1 MSTTSRS
8 RKGAVVKICAPVS
21 AFPTGKMLK
30 GVFPAAGSL
39 HNLVKILFVSIFE
52 FFKENILLSHMDK
65 PSKKLFLLDA
75 YALIYR
81 AHFAFTKTPRIN
93 SKGHNT
99 SVPFGFSNTLLEVI
113 QKQKPTHIGVAF
125 DTTAKT
131 FRDDIYSEY
140 KSTRQETPE
149 DIRYGIPICKE
160 IIRGFNIP
168 ILELDGFE
176 ADDIIGTL
184 AAHACTQGFEVF
196 MMTPDKDFGQL
207 VNDCVYLYKPA
218 YMGNA
223 VDVLG
228 VKEVCEKWGIDNVTQ
243 VRDMLGLQGDTSDN
257 IPGVPGIGPK
267 TAAVLLKK
275 YGSVENI
282 VAHASELKGKQ
293 KELFEK
299 YGEQA
304 ILSKQLATII
314 TDVPVVFNEEELR
327 YSGPNVDKLKP
338 IFDELEFKGIA
349 ARAFG
354 ETSNAPLPPPREN
367 AQLSMFGK
375 PAAAETEKKI
385 FDAEKTRYFLAD
397 LPELRRA
404 LVEKLSQQEVFSIET
419 ISDDATNFNY
429 RLKGLAFSFAA
440 NEAHFVPVNHAE
452 EAEYIAR
459 EFKPVLE
466 KETIGKVGHNLK
478 STMLLLKKYEVEL
491 CGPLFDLML
500 AHYLIEPEASH
511 SLQVL
516 CSQYLNYE
524 LLADPDSKQKNQV
537 CERVDKI
544 LQLKEAVEKDLEAR
558 THTRLMREIEMP
570 LAKVLASMEYEGV
583 KVDVKALNKMSEE
596 LKIEI
601 DRVQKEIYAICDAEF
616 NIGSPKQL
624 GEVLFDKMKLI
635 DKPKKTKTGQF
646 ATGEDVLMGLSAEH
660 EIARKILD
668 FREYDKLRST
678 YVEALPKMISQYDG
692 RIHTD
697 YRQAWAVTG
706 RLSSNNPNL
715 QNIPIR
721 TEKGRLIR
729 KAFVARNA
737 DYLFMSAD
745 YSQIE
750 LRIAASFAKDETMI
764 DAFRTKR
771 DIHTTTAAKVF
782 KVPLEEVTA
791 DMRRKAKEVNFGI
804 LYGSTAFGL
813 AQNLRIARGEAVE
826 IIKAYF
832 HEFSAIKRYM
842 DNAINTAREKEYV
855 ETLMGRRRYLR
866 DINSRNVST
875 RGFAERNA
883 INAPIQGT
891 AADIIKIAMVN
902 IHHWLVN
909 EKLKTRM
916 TMQVHD
922 ELVFDVHKE
931 EVDHVKENISR
942 LMCQA
947 VQLEVPMEVE
957 VGVGENWLDAH

>member
-1 MSTTSRS
+1 
-8 RKGAVVKICAPVS
+8 
-21 AFPTGKMLK
+21 
-30 GVFPAAGSL
+30 
-39 HNLVKILFVSIFE
+39 
-52 FFKENILLSHMDK
+52 MDK

-99 SVPFGFSNTLLEVI
+99 SVPFGFTNTLLEVI

-149 DIRYGIPICKE
+149 DIRYGIPKCKE

-168 ILELDGFE
+168 ILELDGYE
-176 ADDIIGTL
+176 ADDIIGTM
-184 AAHACTQGFEVF
+184 AAQACQQDFEVY

-207 VNDCVYLYKPA
+207 VNDCVFLYKPA

-228 VKEVCEKWGIDNVTQ
+228 VKEVCEKWDIENVEQ

-267 TAAVLLKK
+267 TAAVLLKQ

-293 KELFEK
+293 KELFTR

-304 ILSKQLATII
+304 ILSKKLATII
-314 TDVPVVFNEEELR
+314 TDVPVAFHEEELR
-327 YSGPNVDKLKP
+327 YSGPIIEKLKP
-338 IFDELEFKGIA
+338 IFDDLEFKGIA

-354 ETSNAPLPPPREN
+354 ETSTISSPPVPQN

-375 PAAAETEKKI
+375 PAPASQIIEKKT
-385 FDAEKTRYFLAD
+385 FQEGNTQYFLAD

-404 LVEKLSQQEVFSIET
+404 LVVKLSHQKLIAIES
-419 ISDDATNFNY
+419 ISDDAPNFDFQ
-429 RLKGLAFSFAA
+429 LKGLAFSYQDH
-440 NEAHFVPVNHAE
+440 EAYFIPVTNSE
-452 EAEYIAR
+452 EAEHIAK

-466 KETIGKVGHNLK
+466 KESLAKVGHNLK
-478 STMLLLKKYEVEL
+478 STMLLLKKYDVEL

-524 LLADPDSKQKNQV
+524 MLADPDSKQKNQV

-544 LQLKEAVEKDLEAR
+544 FQLRCALEKDLQER
-558 THTRLMREIEMP
+558 THGKLMNEIEMP
-570 LAKVLASMEYEGV
+570 LAKVLAAMEFEGV
-583 KVDVKALNKMSEE
+583 KVDVGALNKMSEE

-601 DRVQKEIYAICDAEF
+601 ERVQKEIYEICGVEF

-624 GEVLFDKMKLI
+624 GEVLFDQMKLI
-635 DKPKKTKTGQF
+635 EKPKKTKTGQF
-646 ATGEDVLMGLSAEH
+646 ATGEDVLQGLSAEH

-668 FREYDKLRST
+668 YREYEKLRST
-678 YVEALPKMISQYDG
+678 YVDALPKMISQYDG

-729 KAFVARNA
+729 KAFVARNE
-737 DYLFMSAD
+737 DFLFMSAD

-764 DAFRTKR
+764 EAFRMKR

-782 KVPLEEVTA
+782 KVPLEDVTP

-813 AQNLRIARGEAVE
+813 AQNLRIPRAEAVE

-842 DNAINTAREKEYV
+842 DDAINTARGKEYV

-883 INAPIQGT
+883 INAPIQGS

-902 IHHWLVN
+902 IHHWLIK
-909 EKLKTRM
+909 EKLETRM

-922 ELVFDVHKE
+922 ELVFDVHRKE
-931 EVDHVKENISR
+931 ADFVKDNITR

>member
-1 MSTTSRS
+1 M
-8 RKGAVVKICAPVS
+8 
-21 AFPTGKMLK
+21 
-30 GVFPAAGSL
+30 
-39 HNLVKILFVSIFE
+39 E
-52 FFKENILLSHMDK
+52 K
-65 PSKKLFLLDA
+65 PLKKLFLLDA

-93 SKGHNT
+93 SKGLNT
-99 SVPFGFSNTLLEVI
+99 SVPFGFTNTLLEVI

-131 FRDDIYSEY
+131 FRDDIYTEY

-149 DIRYGIPICKE
+149 DIRYGIPVCKE

-168 ILELDGFE
+168 ILELDGYE

-184 AAHACTQGFEVF
+184 AAQACKQGFEVF

-207 VNDCVYLYKPA
+207 VNDCVFLYKPA

-228 VKEVCEKWGIDNVTQ
+228 VKEVCEKWDIENVTQ
-243 VRDMLGLQGDTSDN
+243 VTDMLGLQGDTSDN

-267 TAAVLLKK
+267 TAAVLLKQ

-282 VAHASELKGKQ
+282 VSHANDLKGKQ
-293 KELFEK
+293 KELFLK

-304 ILSKQLATII
+304 ILSKRLATII
-314 TDVPVVFNEEELR
+314 TDVPVAFDEEELR
-327 YSGPNVDKLKP
+327 YSGPNVEKLKP

-349 ARAFG
+349 GRAFG
-354 ETSNAPLPPPREN
+354 ETTNVTAPAIPRN
-367 AQLSMFGK
+367 PQLSMFGK
-375 PAAAETEKKI
+375 TPAPQAQVEKKNFI
-385 FDAEKTRYFLAD
+385 ADKTQYFLVD

-404 LVEKLSQQEVFSIET
+404 LVEKLSQQKLISIEA
-419 ISDDATNFNY
+419 ISDDAPNFNFLL
-429 RLKGLAFSFAA
+429 RGIAFSFQE
-440 NEAHFVPVNHAE
+440 NEAHFVPVSNAE
-452 EAEYIAR
+452 EAEHIAK
-459 EFKPVLE
+459 EFKSVLE
-466 KETIGKVGHNLK
+466 KDSIAKVGHNLK
-478 STMLLLKKYEVEL
+478 AGMLLFKKYDVEI

-516 CSQYLNYE
+516 CSQYLDYE

-537 CERVDKI
+537 CERADKI
-544 LQLKEAVEKDLEAR
+544 LQLKSAVEKDLESR
-558 THTRLMREIEMP
+558 THTRLMSEIEMP
-570 LAKVLASMEYEGV
+570 LAKVLASMEFEGV
-583 KVDVKALNKMSEE
+583 KIDVSALNKMSDE
-596 LKIEI
+596 LKLEIE
-601 DRVQKEIYAICDAEF
+601 RVQKEIYEVCGVEF

-624 GEVLFDKMKLI
+624 GEVLFDQMKLI
-635 DKPKKTKTGQF
+635 EKPKKTKTGQF
-646 ATGEDVLMGLSAEH
+646 ATGEDVLQGLAAEH

-668 FREYDKLRST
+668 YREYEKLRST
-678 YVEALPKMISQYDG
+678 YVDALPKMISQYDG

-729 KAFVARNA
+729 KAFVARNE

-764 DAFRTKR
+764 EAFRTKR

-813 AQNLRIARGEAVE
+813 SQNLRIPRGEAVE

-842 DNAINTAREKEYV
+842 DDSINTAREKEYV

-866 DINSRNVST
+866 DINSRNAST

-902 IHHWLVN
+902 IHNWLVN
-909 EKLKTRM
+909 EKFKTRM

-922 ELVFDVHKE
+922 ELVFDVHKK
-931 EVDHVKENISR
+931 EVDIVKENISR

-947 VQLEVPMEVE
+947 VKLEVPMEVE